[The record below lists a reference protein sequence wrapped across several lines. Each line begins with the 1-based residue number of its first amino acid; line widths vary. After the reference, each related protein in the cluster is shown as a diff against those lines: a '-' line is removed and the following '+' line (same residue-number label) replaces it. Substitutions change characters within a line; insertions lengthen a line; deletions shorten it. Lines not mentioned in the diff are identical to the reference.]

1 MCANN
6 GVVIDNSWG
15 AEKRIQLPMQ
25 SGQGGLMEGLYQGL
39 QGMKAGGQRIISV
52 PAELALGQAGNLDL
66 GIGANHD
73 LIFVVDLYAVI
84 DPTPPP
90 PSTEPTESTE
100 PTDSSEPTGSS
111 APTEPTA
118 TSAAPSE
125 PTATTEVTET
135 SAVTSTEAVD

>member
-1 MCANN
+1 
-6 GVVIDNSWG
+6 
-15 AEKRIQLPMQ
+15 MQ

-90 PSTEPTESTE
+90 PSTEPTEHE
-100 PTDSSEPTGSS
+100 PTDEHRADGVVGSHRNRRSRPRPARRRPRANRQRRPTSPRHR
-111 APTEPTA
+111 A
-118 TSAAPSE
+118 
-125 PTATTEVTET
+125 
-135 SAVTSTEAVD
+135 